1 MTVIV
6 LAAGGGTRMKSKT
19 MKVLH
24 PIAGRSMVGHV
35 LTAVAGVEPRRVV
48 AVIGTQREQ
57 VGPHIQSLM
66 PECVLAVQETQ
77 EGTGHAVRIGWDA
90 VPGPEHR
97 GIVLVAY
104 GDTPLLEAESLKAF
118 VDFHAAS
125 PAVISILSGKVAD
138 PGGYGRIIRNDQG
151 QVEAIVE
158 HKDASDEQRL
168 VDEINSGILAF
179 DADFLDRALPLLSNA
194 NAAGEYYLTDTVA
207 LARQAGET
215 VEAFVLDDVDQT
227 EGANDRVQLAKMGK
241 EKNRRILLKWMR
253 AGVTIMDPD
262 TTWID
267 ADVRLESDVTILPGV
282 QLLGATVVAEDAV
295 VGPDCT
301 LKDVEIG
308 QGARVI
314 RAHGELAVIGAG
326 AEVGPFSYLRP
337 GTQLGAGGKIGAYVE
352 TKNVVIGEG
361 AKVPHLSYVGDA
373 EIGEGTNIGA
383 GTIFANYDGV
393 NKHRTVIGKHARTGS
408 NNTFIAPVTV
418 GDGAGTGGGSVIR
431 DDVPAG
437 ALGVSSGPQRNILGW
452 AVKNR
457 PGTAQAEVASQA
469 AASTDE
475 SGASPS
481 EAQ

>member
-1 MTVIV
+1 MC
-6 LAAGGGTRMKSKT
+6 AGC
-19 MKVLH
+19 
-24 PIAGRSMVGHV
+24 AGDS
-35 LTAVAGVEPRRVV
+35 
-48 AVIGTQREQ
+48 
-57 VGPHIQSLM
+57 
-66 PECVLAVQETQ
+66 

-104 GDTPLLEAESLKAF
+104 GDTPVVGGREPQGIRGLPRSLPGSDQHL
-118 VDFHAAS
+118 VWQ
-125 PAVISILSGKVAD
+125 GGR

-337 GTQLGAGGKIGAYVE
+337 GTQLGPE
-352 TKNVVIGEG
+352 
-361 AKVPHLSYVGDA
+361 
-373 EIGEGTNIGA
+373 
-383 GTIFANYDGV
+383 
-393 NKHRTVIGKHARTGS
+393 ARL
-408 NNTFIAPVTV
+408 APM
-418 GDGAGTGGGSVIR
+418 
-431 DDVPAG
+431 
-437 ALGVSSGPQRNILGW
+437 W
-452 AVKNR
+452 R
-457 PGTAQAEVASQA
+457 PKMS
-469 AASTDE
+469 
-475 SGASPS
+475 
-481 EAQ
+481 